1 MNALIHFCAKNKR
14 TMKNKHD
21 FKLIDGTFK
30 PMDASKI
37 LMGIIFH
44 KINHHNLEMLSII
57 EHHNGD
63 TSHSAKRIKEL
74 EETSK
79 ALRKV
84 LDKAAKEGLHV
95 SIKGKIELTFSEQ

>member
-1 MNALIHFCAKNKR
+1 
-14 TMKNKHD
+14 MKNKHE

-30 PMDASKI
+30 PIDASKI
-37 LMGIIFH
+37 LMGVIFH

-63 TSHSAKRIKEL
+63 TSHSAKRIKDL

-84 LDKAAKEGLHV
+84 LDKAAKDGLHV
-95 SIKGKIELTFSEQ
+95 TIKGTIVLSFSEE